1 MPIGRRGFLLATA
14 AASLARPAL
23 AALPDGP
30 VRLVVPAPPGA
41 FNDSFARLLAERL
54 GPAIGQPCVVDN
66 KPGAGGMIGTR
77 EVISAR
83 PDGRTIGL
91 GNTATLAVNPTV
103 FAAQNFDPARDL
115 APIAQCARIMTVLT
129 AAPSLGVSTLGEL
142 IAKAKA
148 QPGAINYG
156 HPGVGSSSH
165 LMFER
170 LKAAAG
176 IDMTGVPYRGS
187 APVITALIAN
197 EVPLAFEGVGTM
209 VEYIRAGQVKPLA
222 VSAGQR
228 HPDLPNVPTLAEAGL
243 PGLEM
248 AVWFGIVAPAGVPAA
263 MQADLSA
270 AILKILATPEM
281 TAQILRQGGQPW
293 PGDATTFRALI
304 ASEQEKWGA
313 AAKAA
318 NITPG

>member
-14 AASLARPAL
+14 AASLAQPAL

-54 GPAIGQPCVVDN
+54 GPAIGQPVVVDN

-170 LKAAAG
+170 WYRVQMNTLEQLVVFLPALFLFASYVSPRWG
-176 IDMTGVPYRGS
+176 GVLGLVFIVGRAVYARSYLADPETRSVGF
-187 APVITALIAN
+187 ALSFI
-197 EVPLAFEGVGTM
+197 PTM
-209 VEYIRAGQVKPLA
+209 LLLFGALLA
-222 VSAGQR
+222 V
-228 HPDLPNVPTLAEAGL
+228 V
-243 PGLEM
+243 
-248 AVWFGIVAPAGVPAA
+248 F
-263 MQADLSA
+263 
-270 AILKILATPEM
+270 
-281 TAQILRQGGQPW
+281 
-293 PGDATTFRALI
+293 
-304 ASEQEKWGA
+304 
-313 AAKAA
+313 
-318 NITPG
+318 